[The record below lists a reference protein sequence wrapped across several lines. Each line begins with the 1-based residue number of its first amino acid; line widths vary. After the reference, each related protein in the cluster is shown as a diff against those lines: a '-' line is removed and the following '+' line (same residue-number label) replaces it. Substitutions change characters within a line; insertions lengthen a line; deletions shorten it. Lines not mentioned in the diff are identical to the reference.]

1 MVLSD
6 VMSGMCCVASTLFAV
21 IGSAALV
28 SAEVEG
34 PLLPPPA
41 DHSAGAPAHNLLD
54 ESAEATPGPAGGWT
68 SFLRELSHE
77 IIPDEYEVRENWGHK
92 TEVFSGFNVR
102 EGDLLPR
109 ISKRTKRVNHGVWRR
124 FKVRLIHPD
133 ELRFEVRNARLEP
146 AGGFACEVLVSA
158 RLRCTAHAEFWN
170 LGVRT
175 GSATVQS
182 DVTLK
187 AAADFQ
193 VVGRQADPDDDSFFT
208 EMVYS
213 PEVARVKLRLTDLDV
228 RRIGKVDGDAAE
240 ALGDA
245 SRKVVQHFIEEQEPR
260 VRKRLREEIDAADAE
275 WHIPMPRALLSPDA
289 GLPLPPAGGP

>member
-1 MVLSD
+1 MSDLLPVL
-6 VMSGMCCVASTLFAV
+6 CYALFVV
-21 IGSAALV
+21 IGMATV
-28 SAEVEG
+28 SRADVEG

-41 DHSAGAPAHNLLD
+41 DA
-54 ESAEATPGPAGGWT
+54 ESDEATSRKDADASVDRVPAPPGSWT
-68 SFLRELSHE
+68 NFLRELSHE
-77 IIPDEYEVRENWGHK
+77 VIPNEYEVRENWGHK
-92 TEVFSGFNVR
+92 QEVFTGFNVR

-133 ELRFEVRNARLEP
+133 ELRFEIRNTRLES
-146 AGGFACEVLVSA
+146 AGGLSCEVLVSA
-158 RLRCTAHAEFWN
+158 RLRCTAQAEFWN

-187 AAADFQ
+187 AVADFQ

-213 PEVARVKLRLTDLDV
+213 PEVADVKLRLTDLDV
-228 RRIGKVDGDAAE
+228 RRIGKVDGDAAN
-240 ALGDA
+240 AMGDA
-245 SRKVVQHFIEEQEPR
+245 SRQVVQHFIEEQEPR
-260 VRKRLREEIDAADAE
+260 VRKRLRDEIESSDAE
-275 WHIPMPRALLSPDA
+275 LRVPLPRALISSGNGIPSNSAD
-289 GLPLPPAGGP
+289 GR